1 MLKKGIFK
9 KPENTLE
16 NVGGDAGLPHP
27 SVPDEMFTT
36 CKACKAPLFSGD
48 LKKNLYVCP
57 KCGKHFPIGARAR
70 IGMTADAGSFI
81 EMDGD
86 MVSADYL
93 GFPGYENKLREAMEG
108 SGEKEAVVCG
118 TAAIGGVPCG
128 IFAMES
134 RFMMGSMGS
143 VVGEKITRLFER
155 AAALSL
161 PVVGFTL
168 SGGARMQEG
177 MLSLMQM
184 AKTSG
189 AVKRHSDKGIL
200 YIAVLCDPTAGGV
213 TASFAMESDI
223 ALAEPGALI
232 CFAGPRVIE
241 QTIRQ
246 KLPPG
251 FQTAEFLLEKGFI
264 DAITPRKNQQETLS
278 RLLLFHQ
285 RRAGHGSV

>member
-9 KPENTLE
+9 KPENALE
-16 NVGGDAGLPHP
+16 DVGGDAGLPRP
-27 SVPDEMFTT
+27 SVPDELFTA

-48 LKKNLYVCP
+48 LTHNQYVCP
-57 KCGKHFPIGARAR
+57 KCGKHFPVGARAR
-70 IGMTADAGSFI
+70 ITMTADPGSFV
-81 EMDGD
+81 ETDGD
-86 MVSADYL
+86 MASADYL
-93 GFPGYENKLREAMEG
+93 SFPGYEKKLREAMEQ
-108 SGEKEAVVCG
+108 SGEKEAAVCG

-143 VVGEKITRLFER
+143 VVGEKITRLFEL
-155 AAALSL
+155 AAERSL

-189 AVKRHSDKGIL
+189 AVKRHSDRGNL
-200 YIAVLCDPTAGGV
+200 YVAVLCDPTAGGV

-251 FQTAEFLLEKGFI
+251 FQTAEFLLDKGFI
-264 DAITPRKNQQETLS
+264 DAIVPRKSQRETLT
-278 RLLLFHQ
+278 RLLLFH
-285 RRAGHGSV
+285 RRAGHGSI